1 MELLDETTI
10 KFTYTGELTV
20 IQTGCLGAL
29 HGEQSLTALNRCG
42 MLVFKMNIIWNVLK
56 VMISTCK

>member
-10 KFTYTGELTV
+10 KFTYTGGLMI

-29 HGEQSLTALNRCG
+29 YGEQSLTVLNRCD
-42 MLVFKMNIIWNVLK
+42 MLVFKMNIIQ
-56 VMISTCK
+56 MF

>member
-10 KFTYTGELTV
+10 KFTYTVG

-29 HGEQSLTALNRCG
+29 YGEQSLTALNRCG
-42 MLVFKMNIIWNVLK
+42 MFIFKMNIIWNVLK
-56 VMISTCK
+56 L